1 MGKSLLIAGICTS
14 GTNDPRFPL
23 IPWEGKDFKGS
34 DMNSTTGMEENMFN
48 RKYLV
53 LSACVVLSLLVVTA
67 PVVAAQSYAVSVS
80 SYGSGP
86 LSSSLSA
93 GKLAALQGQTS
104 IASPL
109 NSYYGISSQ
118 KLSSLNSLQAQGGN
132 AAMGSVS
139 AFSSYSSR
147 TETSSMSFSESVSV
161 TGEIYTFEFSTIFS

>member
-1 MGKSLLIAGICTS
+1 MIHGYFVI
-14 GTNDPRFPL
+14 PR
-23 IPWEGKDFKGS
+23 ERKDFKGS
-34 DMNSTTGMEENMFN
+34 GMNSTVGMEENMFN

-53 LSACVVLSLLVVTA
+53 LSACVVLSLLVVTV
-67 PVVAAQSYAVSVS
+67 PVAAAQSYAVSVS

-104 IASPL
+104 ITSPL
-109 NSYYGISSQ
+109 NSYNGYGISSQ

>member
-1 MGKSLLIAGICTS
+1 
-14 GTNDPRFPL
+14 
-23 IPWEGKDFKGS
+23 
-34 DMNSTTGMEENMFN
+34 MFN
-48 RKYLV
+48 RRYLV

-67 PVVAAQSYAVSVS
+67 PVAAAQSYAVSVS

-104 IASPL
+104 VASPL
-109 NSYYGISSQ
+109 NSYYGYGISSQ

-147 TETSSMSFSESVSV
+147 METSSMSFSESVSV